1 MANEKIDTNR
11 IVIFGSFTGR
21 NKGDL
26 AILRSELIQLKK
38 NAQKKVIIYIFSKE
52 TERLHQ
58 YISDIILEE
67 KNKNIFEIKIFGSLT
82 SYIGLKTLPILVKS
96 NKVIIGGGGLFFDD
110 RLFDISFN
118 HLLNIFILSFF
129 IRLLRKDT
137 MIYAVGCAQFKSRI
151 GRWMMKFILN
161 SVEVVSVRHKLSRKV
176 ISECTDKDIELGCDP
191 AFLLEPKK
199 TKRVDEIIN
208 SFPNGKVILLAV
220 HKYIFLKEKLPDRE
234 KVLKDF
240 VSQISRFASQNGYS
254 ILTYSNYTNQEF
266 AKKIAGYCG
275 KPAKTMLSMGNH
287 LLPEE
292 LIYLFSKVDF
302 VVASQMHVGIF
313 SYLASVPFISLIY
326 HEKVEQFNIFVGNE
340 NYLYLSQMTNR
351 QKVLEALSKA
361 AAGKP
366 ISQKPEVKQRS
377 EKLTNLLND
386 FVWD

>member
-1 MANEKIDTNR
+1 MVNEKIDTNR

-26 AILRSELIQLKK
+26 AILRSEIIQLKR

-52 TERLHQ
+52 TERLRQ
-58 YISDIILEE
+58 YLSDIFINEEETKLEV
-67 KNKNIFEIKIFGSLT
+67 KIFKGIT
-82 SYIGLKTLPILVKS
+82 SYIGLKTLPVLVKS

-118 HLLNIFILSFF
+118 HLLNIFILSLF
-129 IRLLRKDT
+129 IRLFRKDT
-137 MIYAVGCAQFKSRI
+137 LVYAVGCSHLRSKLA
-151 GRWMMKFILN
+151 RWMMKYVLSEAKI
-161 SVEVVSVRHKLSRKV
+161 VSVRDELSRKN
-176 ISECTDKDIELGCDP
+176 ILECAEKKVEHVCDP
-191 AFLLEPKK
+191 AFLLEPKETEK
-199 TKRVDEIIN
+199 TEELIQLWPKGR
-208 SFPNGKVILLAV
+208 KILLAV
-220 HKYIFLKEKLPDRE
+220 HEYIFFREKVPDRE
-234 KVLKDF
+234 KVLKNF
-240 VSQISRFASQNGYS
+240 VSQIGQFASQNGYS

-266 AKKIAGYCG
+266 AEKIARYCG

-292 LIYLFSKVDF
+292 LIYLFSKVDL

-326 HEKVEQFNIFVGNE
+326 HEKVEQFNLCVGNE
-340 NYLYLSQMTNR
+340 NYLYLSQIADR

-366 ISQKPEVKQRS
+366 VSQKPEVKIRS
-377 EKLTNLLND
+377 EKLTEMLND

>member
-1 MANEKIDTNR
+1 MTKEKIKENR

-52 TERLHQ
+52 AERLHQ
-58 YISDIILEE
+58 YISDIILDE
-67 KNKNIFEIKIFGSLT
+67 KNENNFETKIFGSFT
-82 SYIGLKTLPILVKS
+82 SYIGLRTLPILVKS
-96 NKVIIGGGGLFFDD
+96 DKVIIGGGGLFFDD

-137 MIYAVGCAQFKSRI
+137 MIYAVGCAKFKSRI

-176 ISECTDKDIELGCDP
+176 VSECTDKDIELGCDP

-199 TKRVDEIIN
+199 TKRVDKIIN
-208 SFPNGKVILLAV
+208 SFPKGKIILLAV

-234 KVLKDF
+234 DVLKKF
-240 VSQISRFASQNGYS
+240 VGQVSWFASQKGYS

-266 AKKIAGYCG
+266 AKKIAKYCG
-275 KPAKTMLSMGNH
+275 EPAKTMLSTSNH

-292 LIYLFSKVDF
+292 LIYLISKVDF
-302 VVASQMHVGIF
+302 VIASQMHVGIF
-313 SYLASVPFISLIY
+313 SYLASVPFINLIY
-326 HEKVEQFNIFVGNE
+326 HEKVEQFNLYVGNE
-340 NYLYLSQMTNR
+340 NYLYLSQMTDN
-351 QKVLEALSKA
+351 QKVSDALSKA

-366 ISQKPEVKQRS
+366 VSQKPEVKIRS
-377 EKLTNLLND
+377 EKLSKLLND
-386 FVWD
+386 FVWN